1 MYQFSMLLGIISS
14 LTCFFLFFV
23 LIRQRPP
30 RQERLFFSLS
40 MLVLGFWLITNFLH
54 NFSSSPSVGL
64 TTFQYRAIF
73 SLESMAVGFLL
84 LFGLSLLVG
93 KRLPGKL
100 IFTVLA
106 VAFSLAILNSTS
118 LVIRKGYVV
127 GRTMLGS
134 KFAQEEG
141 PLYPLSVVLMGGAA
155 LVFVGLL
162 FAKWRR
168 SRGLERHRLAYMLWG
183 YGTFIPLLL
192 TLSGILPAVTG
203 IDVTSDYLFALT
215 VIPYG
220 MTAYSLIRYRLLD
233 VRLAARRA
241 VSRLLAAA
249 LFSLPPFLAFA
260 ILGHWLAE
268 RPNAAAAIFTGYL
281 SLSVPMAPPVHR
293 LLERAI
299 SRGLFPGLFDPE
311 ELASRATRAVAEE
324 EDPRQGLEK
333 ALLISARALRL
344 DLLAIR
350 LYPDEGTVLEMG
362 WERRGNRWERADR
375 WTRRVGRFREVPG
388 KADKEAVHAAPEEG
402 QREGGAVPGGG
413 DGTSVNLPLLGL
425 KGVCGELAAEKR
437 GGMEPLDL
445 DFLDAFSREL
455 GLVVENQ
462 HQHLL
467 LLAQLER
474 LERTWEA
481 LTQSDRLGRDIILVT
496 SHELKTPLTVI
507 YGISSLPWMS
517 GPLGPDLEA
526 IQREAQ
532 QVQALAD
539 GFASAALGE
548 SGNTGVVGLTH
559 PSPES
564 PLPGV
569 DIQEEHW

>member
-1 MYQFSMLLGIISS
+1 MYQFNMLLGIISA

-23 LIRQRPP
+23 LVRQRPP
-30 RQERLFFSLS
+30 RQDRFFFALS
-40 MLVLGFWLITNFLH
+40 MLVLGFWLIINFLH
-54 NFSSSPSVGL
+54 NFSPSPSVGL

-73 SLESMAVGFLL
+73 SLEGLAVGFLL
-84 LFGLSLLVG
+84 LFGLSLQRG
-93 KRLPGKL
+93 ERLPAKIVFG
-100 IFTVLA
+100 VLTTA
-106 VAFSLAILNSTS
+106 LALVALNATG
-118 LVIRKGYVV
+118 LVIRRGYVV
-127 GRTMLGS
+127 GWTVLGS

-141 PLYPLSVVLMGGAA
+141 PLYPVSVTLMGGGAI
-155 LVFVGLL
+155 LFVGLL

-183 YGTFIPLLL
+183 YGTFIPLLI
-192 TLSGILPAVTG
+192 TLSGILPAITG
-203 IDVTSDYLFALT
+203 TDVASDYLFALS

-220 MTAYSLIRYRLLD
+220 MTTYSLIRYRLLD
-233 VRLAARRA
+233 VRLAARRV

-260 ILGHWLAE
+260 TLGHWLAE
-268 RPNAAAAIFTGYL
+268 RPNAAAGIFIGYL

-293 LLERAI
+293 LLDKAI
-299 SRGLFPGLFDPE
+299 SRSLFPGLFDPE
-311 ELASRATRAVAEE
+311 ELAFRATRAVAEE
-324 EDPRQGLEK
+324 EDPRQGLER

-350 LYPDEGTVLEMG
+350 LYLDEGTVLEMG

-375 WTRRVGRFREVPG
+375 WTRRVGRFREVSG
-388 KADKEAVHAAPEEG
+388 KAGKETVDAAPEEG
-402 QREGGAVPGGG
+402 QRAGGAMPAEGGGI
-413 DGTSVNLPLLGL
+413 SVNLPLLGL
-425 KGVCGELAAEKR
+425 KGACGELSAEKR

-455 GLVVENQ
+455 GPAVENQ

-474 LERTWEA
+474 LERAREA

-507 YGISSLPWMS
+507 YGISSLPWML
-517 GPLGPDLEA
+517 GPPGPDLEA
-526 IQREAQ
+526 IRREAQ

-539 GFASAALGE
+539 GFASAALRE
-548 SGNTGVVGLTH
+548 DGVPGGAGKEG
-559 PSPES
+559 PAARS
-564 PLPGV
+564 PLPGA
-569 DIQEEHW
+569 DLPEGLR